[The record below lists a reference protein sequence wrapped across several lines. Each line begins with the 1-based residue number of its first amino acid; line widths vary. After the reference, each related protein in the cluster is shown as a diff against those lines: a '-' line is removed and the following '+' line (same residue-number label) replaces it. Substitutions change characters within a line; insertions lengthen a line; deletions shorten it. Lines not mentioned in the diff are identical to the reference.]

1 SAFSGIMEIGG
12 VGAHAPWHMP
22 TDPTYDQELIDI
34 YKRYTDERVR
44 LHPYI
49 VDAARDAASG
59 MPIVRPLVFLDR
71 KDRKLRD
78 RWDEYLFGPDLLVAP
93 VWKSGERRREIY
105 FPKGAWRSYWDP
117 TQKEHGPRTRMVDV
131 PLDVIPV
138 YVRGDA
144 QVP

>member
-1 SAFSGIMEIGG
+1 
-12 VGAHAPWHMP
+12 MP
-22 TDPTYDQELIDI
+22 TSPTYDQELIDV

-44 LHPYI
+44 LQPY
-49 VDAARDAASG
+49 VVAAARDAAVG

-71 KDRKLRD
+71 RDPKLRD

-93 VWKSGERRREIY
+93 VWKSGERSREVY
-105 FPKGAWRSYWDP
+105 FPKGAWRSYWDAHDRV
-117 TQKEHGPRTRMVDV
+117 KGPRTKTVDV
-131 PLDVIPV
+131 PLDTIPV